1 MKITLEFEDLEDA
14 QIYLDAY
21 KYFSVTTQIKEH
33 LRNKLKYDDTLTDE
47 EYDII
52 ENINNELH
60 NILNENNLSI

>member
-21 KYFSVTTQIKEH
+21 KYYSSLYEFKEH
-33 LRNKLKYDDTLTDE
+33 LRDKLKYDDTLTDE
-47 EYDII
+47 EYNTI
-52 ENINNELH
+52 EEISNLFH

>member
-47 EYDII
+47 EYNTTEEIS
-52 ENINNELH
+52 NLFH